1 MKKNKQQDIDQQYL
15 EEDLLRP
22 LTGNHDVVDNWYR
35 AREYVTKNLTEK
47 MCRINAQGQFTPPL
61 HIVVEGTSPLMC
73 AVIREI
79 ILRAHYYDFDEK
91 TEKNVSRITV
101 HCENVGKAEET
112 LLNTPFLG
120 NYLRYCWGVDVVEPM
135 KFLDVFVEVE
145 NENEIGVDS
154 NAILL
159 TDEDV
164 NGFLNNRNIAHVID
178 TRRAQYANQ
187 AYGIGSVLN
196 NLPDINPTDV
206 TMYEIPLTSFETKIL
221 KGNDAKKWNELKIKD
236 KLSNVFCVD
245 TFDIRIEMLMRAAFK
260 GKRKDIS
267 QLNRD
272 DFQSLTREVEK
283 NILALSKCEHS
294 RWVAEKLILGFK
306 PWTSEHHYEFSRKF
320 DNEKKDYRNNLKNEE
335 IHYDLCSYRDLCR
348 RNPASRKYDTFLILS
363 MLYIDKT
370 VKY

>member
-1 MKKNKQQDIDQQYL
+1 MKKNKQQDIDQQNL
-15 EEDLLRP
+15 EEDLLQS
-22 LTGNHDVVDNWYR
+22 LTDNHDVVDNWYR

-47 MCRINAQGQFTPPL
+47 MCRINAKGQFTPPL
-61 HIVVEGTSPLMC
+61 HIVVESTSPLMC

-79 ILRAHYYDFDEK
+79 ILIAHYYDFDEK
-91 TEKNVSRITV
+91 TGKNVSRITV
-101 HCENVGKAEET
+101 HCENVGKAKET

-206 TMYEIPLTSFETKIL
+206 TMYEIPITSFETKIL

-260 GKRKDIS
+260 EKRKDIS

-272 DFQSLTREVEK
+272 DLQSLTREVEK

-335 IHYDLCSYRDLCR
+335 IHYDLCSYQDLCR

-370 VKY
+370 VKC